1 MDYTKFIIYIKNW
14 IKYKG
19 IYLTKIKMDYY
30 NFTRLLYN
38 ITKDMCYINLN
49 QPCYIDQK
57 SLYNISPYLMNILEY
72 CLYILFVVYSCLSY
86 NIYVQKN
93 KIKKLKQETLNIFLE
108 IEIIKTNLEIITLS
122 QKKYVS
128 NFDSDKL
135 EIYIKEKYSLVN

>member
-1 MDYTKFIIYIKNW
+1 
-14 IKYKG
+14 
-19 IYLTKIKMDYY
+19 MDYY